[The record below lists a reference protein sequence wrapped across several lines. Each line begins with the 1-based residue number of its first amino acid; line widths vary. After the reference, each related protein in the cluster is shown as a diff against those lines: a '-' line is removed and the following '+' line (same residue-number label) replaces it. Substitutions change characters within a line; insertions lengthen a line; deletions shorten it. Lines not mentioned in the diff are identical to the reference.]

1 MTLEEIKAL
10 IIEKLT
16 VDRDNLEMELLD
28 NCLRHGRFIN
38 LLADHRIESKVLA
51 NRLLISR
58 RKKWMYY
65 SGRSD
70 EPYEFVLDKTEI
82 KMMLETD
89 SDCLRIQSQ
98 ADVNDVKIKQLE
110 DACKSFINRGFNLK
124 SAVEMRKIELGLM

>member
-1 MTLEEIKAL
+1 MKLDEIKLL
-10 IIEKLT
+10 IEEKLYI
-16 VDRDNLEMELLD
+16 DPEKIEHELLD

-38 LLADHRIESKVLA
+38 MLADHRIESKILVNKLA
-51 NRLLISR
+51 IAK
-58 RKKWMYY
+58 RKSWMFY

-82 KMMLETD
+82 KMMLDTD
-89 SDCLRIQSQ
+89 MNLIRIQSQ
-98 ADVNDVKIKQLE
+98 IDMNDIKVKQIE